1 MKKIFMLCLLLLCAG
16 SLFADSLVLYFSRA
30 DENYGVG
37 YIEKGN
43 AAIVAEMIAS
53 KTGSDLFQIVPEKP
67 YPAEYKKCTD
77 IALTEKNQK
86 ARPAYVG
93 DVDVSK
99 YDTIYIC
106 YPIWWGDF
114 PMTMYTFFEAHDL
127 NGKTLIPFVTHE
139 GSGVS
144 GTDKTLKRLYRNA
157 DVKEV
162 LSIRGTTIQKDRKGT
177 EASVDAWLKKVS
189 K

>member
-1 MKKIFMLCLLLLCAG
+1 MKKLLIFCLLLLCAG

-106 YPIWWGDF
+106 YPIWWGDA
-114 PMTMYTFFEAHDL
+114 PRIMSTFVESVKLD
-127 NGKTLIPFVTHE
+127 GKTVVAFCTSG
-139 GSGVS
+139 GSGIGSS
-144 GTDKTLKRLYRNA
+144 GKNLEKQAGAGEWLSGDRLQG
-157 DVKEV
+157 
-162 LSIRGTTIQKDRKGT
+162 SM
-177 EASVDAWLKKVS
+177 SVDDAKEWIDGLK
-189 K
+189 

>member
-1 MKKIFMLCLLLLCAG
+1 MKKILIVCCLLMCAG
-16 SLFADSLVLYFSRA
+16 TLFADSLVLYFSRS

-43 AAIVAEMIAS
+43 AAIVAEMIAA
-53 KTGSDLFQIVPEKP
+53 KTGSDMFQIVPEKA

-77 IALTEKNQK
+77 IALTEKNNK
-86 ARPAYVG
+86 ARPAYIG

-114 PMTMYTFFEAHDL
+114 PMVMYTFFELHDL

-144 GTDKTLKRLYRNA
+144 GTDKSLARLYKNA
-157 DVKEV
+157 SVKEA
-162 LSIRGTTIQKDRKGT
+162 LAIRGTAVQKDRKGT
-177 EASVDAWLKKVS
+177 ETSVDKWLKKVS
-189 K
+189 N

>member
-1 MKKIFMLCLLLLCAG
+1 MKKLIVVCLMLFVAG
-16 SLFADSLVLYFSRA
+16 ALFADPLVLYYSRA

-43 AAIVAEMIAS
+43 AAIVAEMIAA
-53 KTGSDLFQIVPEKP
+53 KTGADMFQIVPEKA
-67 YPAEYKKCTD
+67 YPANYKECCD
-77 IALTEKNQK
+77 VALAEKNKK
-86 ARPAYVG
+86 ARPAYIG

-106 YPIWWGDF
+106 YPIWWSDF
-114 PMTMYTFFEAHDL
+114 PMTMYTFFESHDL

-144 GTDKTLKRLYRNA
+144 GTDKTLARLYKTST
-157 DVKEV
+157 VKEP
-162 LSIRGTTIQKDRKGT
+162 LAITGRNIQKDRKKT
-177 EASVDAWLKKVS
+177 ESSVDAWLKKVS